1 MFRLTWR
8 SFVNRSHHSSNPP
21 LAEFK
26 WRGTFPDS
34 QERVCVILMFVVNV
48 LVAGARRVQ
57 RCPCDFVAQGRARQR
72 KTTVDQTLMRGLVTA
87 GPVFVLGLPL
97 SQGRGSVPPNHTE
110 GCPDL
115 PPRPPLCNE
124 ASILACLSRLRA
136 CPGETS
142 LIFTVS

>member
-1 MFRLTWR
+1 MADFIAIRTKSRKLSLRRRYRR
-8 SFVNRSHHSSNPP
+8 SNRGGLSGGEV
-21 LAEFK
+21 LRCGAY
-26 WRGTFPDS
+26 
-34 QERVCVILMFVVNV
+34 VILMFVVNV

-124 ASILACLSRLRA
+124 GSILACLSRLRA

-142 LIFTVS
+142 LMQA